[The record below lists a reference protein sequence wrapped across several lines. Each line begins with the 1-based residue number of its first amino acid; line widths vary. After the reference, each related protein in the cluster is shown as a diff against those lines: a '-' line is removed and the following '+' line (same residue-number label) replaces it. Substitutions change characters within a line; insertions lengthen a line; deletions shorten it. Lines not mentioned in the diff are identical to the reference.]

1 MLTFGGSH
9 ILTMVSTSTETDLVA
24 RLSANFPLTNPIPTP
39 LTHPDLIHVSS
50 IVTEEDL
57 ILNSDNLRAWIQYIS
72 NVRGRISK
80 SQADLQPDV
89 SVEGSLL
96 GPLASVG
103 ARRGLQELTMIFER
117 ALAIFPTSF
126 KLWKMYMTTRQSY
139 VLGSV
144 TDAATKA
151 RRQHAL
157 RGARTKTDVTEM
169 LAAAETEYQWE
180 GGLDGLIG
188 YEEWKSLFATGE
200 RMLGCLSNV
209 SRARVKKVV
218 GPRILTQLVLQL
230 PVPWIMHL
238 SALVHPKC
246 PSVFQRTYAR
256 RTFDRALRA
265 LPPSL
270 HGRIWG
276 LYLRWAEQVGGVVG
290 DRVWR
295 RLLKVSVV
303 LWNLDKWLISSAIQL
318 IGRPVVD

>member
-1 MLTFGGSH
+1 
-9 ILTMVSTSTETDLVA
+9 MVSASTETDLVS
-24 RLSANFPLTNPIPTP
+24 RLSAHFPLTNPIPTP

-57 ILNSDNLRAWIQYIS
+57 ILNSDNLRAWLQYIS
-72 NVRGRISK
+72 NVRGRINK
-80 SQADLQPDV
+80 AQAELQSDV

-96 GPLASVG
+96 GPLATDV

-139 VLGSV
+139 ILGTI
-144 TDAATKA
+144 TDAAAKA

-169 LAAAETEYQWE
+169 LAAAEQEYQWE

-209 SRARVKKVV
+209 SA
-218 GPRILTQLVLQL
+218 G
-230 PVPWIMHL
+230 
-238 SALVHPKC
+238 
-246 PSVFQRTYAR
+246 F
-256 RTFDRALRA
+256 
-265 LPPSL
+265 
-270 HGRIWG
+270 
-276 LYLRWAEQVGGVVG
+276 
-290 DRVWR
+290 
-295 RLLKVSVV
+295 
-303 LWNLDKWLISSAIQL
+303 
-318 IGRPVVD
+318 

>member
-1 MLTFGGSH
+1 
-9 ILTMVSTSTETDLVA
+9 MVATSNETDLIS

-39 LTHPDLIHVSS
+39 LTHPDLIHVS
-50 IVTEEDL
+50 
-57 ILNSDNLRAWIQYIS
+57 YIS
-72 NVRGRISK
+72 NVRSRINK
-80 SQADLQPDV
+80 SQAELQPDV

-96 GPLASVG
+96 GPLASEG

-139 VLGSV
+139 VLGTV

-209 SRARVKKVV
+209 SEDQKEESLRKLIQRFLAPGSLDHAPFRTGTSKVSLCVPADICKENVRSGSACAASQFARADL
-218 GPRILTQLVLQL
+218 GI
-230 PVPWIMHL
+230 VP
-238 SALVHPKC
+238 A
-246 PSVFQRTYAR
+246 
-256 RTFDRALRA
+256 
-265 LPPSL
+265 
-270 HGRIWG
+270 
-276 LYLRWAEQVGGVVG
+276 VGGTG
-290 DRVWR
+290 R
-295 RLLKVSVV
+295 RCC
-303 LWNLDKWLISSAIQL
+303 W
-318 IGRPVVD
+318 